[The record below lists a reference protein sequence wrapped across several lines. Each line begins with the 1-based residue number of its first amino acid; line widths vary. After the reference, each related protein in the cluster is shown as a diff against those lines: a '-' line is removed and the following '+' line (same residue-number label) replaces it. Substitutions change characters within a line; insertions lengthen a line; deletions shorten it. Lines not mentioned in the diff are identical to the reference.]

1 MAADRPLILSIVGTR
16 PEAIKLSPVI
26 RALAERA
33 ANPQKVILTGQH
45 SGLAPSF
52 AFLPADA
59 IIVTSS
65 GRRMCFTI
73 ERRTIDRDASSISTP
88 RVVATN
94 SAYSMTIS
102 PSIRLLR

>member
-26 RALAERA
+26 RALAERPA
-33 ANPQKVILTGQH
+33 FAQKVILTGQH

-59 IIVTSS
+59 IIELPVNLSEQTA
-65 GRRMCFTI
+65 G
-73 ERRTIDRDASSISTP
+73 EVRDT
-88 RVVATN
+88 
-94 SAYSMTIS
+94 
-102 PSIRLLR
+102 